1 MRAGASDYLLKNNLA
16 RLVPA
21 LVRAVDAHRTRRA
34 RDKADRELN
43 ESRQRLRDLAQ
54 HLQTSIEL
62 ERAAIAREI
71 HDDVGGSLSALKF
84 DLAWINRRV
93 LDGDVR
99 ERVAGALETVSHAL
113 EASQRIM
120 HNLRPA
126 ILEQGLLAAL
136 QWMAE
141 RFERRTGTACVLRLP
156 ETALTLP
163 PGVSLVAYRM
173 AQEALTNVTKHAHAT
188 RVQIDLSMAGGVVS
202 LEISDNGHGLGPDDL
217 AKERSFGLRGL
228 HERAS
233 TVGGWVDLSTGP
245 SGTTLILSIPLDP
258 YTNLHGA
265 VPESDAG
272 EGNPSDWE
280 DM

>member
-1 MRAGASDYLLKNNLA
+1 
-16 RLVPA
+16 
-21 LVRAVDAHRTRRA
+21 
-34 RDKADRELN
+34 
-43 ESRQRLRDLAQ
+43 
-54 HLQTSIEL
+54 
-62 ERAAIAREI
+62 
-71 HDDVGGSLSALKF
+71 
-84 DLAWINRRV
+84 
-93 LDGDVR
+93 
-99 ERVAGALETVSHAL
+99 
-113 EASQRIM
+113 M

-141 RFERRTGTACVLRLP
+141 RFERRTGTKCVLRLP
-156 ETALTLP
+156 DTALTLP

-188 RVQIDLSMAGGVVS
+188 RVQIDLSLAGGILS

-233 TVGGWVDLSTGP
+233 TVGGWVDVSSGA

-258 YTNLHGA
+258 YTSLPGA
-265 VPESDAG
+265 VPESDVGAG
-272 EGNPSDWE
+272 DSADWGA
-280 DM
+280 M